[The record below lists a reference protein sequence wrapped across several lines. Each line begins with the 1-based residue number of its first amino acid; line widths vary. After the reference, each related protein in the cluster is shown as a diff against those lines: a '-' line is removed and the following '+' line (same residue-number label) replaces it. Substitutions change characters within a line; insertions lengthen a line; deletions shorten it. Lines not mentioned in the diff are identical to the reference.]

1 MPLKCFN
8 QTGAPGVDSPP
19 LRHWQESVLVS
30 AEDPSSSRMARVS
43 PSHQR
48 NGHDD
53 RAGSVSRM
61 EEARGSTRQ
70 THPEHLSTGPAPLA
84 AQGSSSSMSYIGYS
98 DIDSEYNMDRDQA
111 QRMNYSY
118 REQVLSYESGSGSI
132 NRALLAQ
139 EEHFS
144 GRRRSSSKRLL
155 NMSHEFDEPPQVDQ
169 IPACSA
175 PVDLSSYTRER
186 HRSSPL
192 TVTHIGSRSA
202 SPATDSFHHPSAP
215 SYAEQN
221 GGGSAPLHFE
231 EGRFSSIACRS
242 PRLQKPPRLRHQPN
256 TNPNQ
261 AASSPGQEPCPVL
274 SRAER
279 MAALERR
286 MVANGLSAPGRSR
299 TSPGQKRKRQAGV
312 AHVAAVQM
320 SDYCTTSGSESS
332 ESEVETNRGTCSSPL
347 MSGPPAESNST
358 SPLPRNKFSFGSL
371 QLDEEPDEDGCH
383 AFSDEDGAQIFSC

>member
-1 MPLKCFN
+1 M
-8 QTGAPGVDSPP
+8 
-19 LRHWQESVLVS
+19 S

-61 EEARGSTRQ
+61 EETRGSTRQ

-84 AQGSSSSMSYIGYS
+84 AEGSSSSMSYIGYS

-111 QRMNYSY
+111 QRMNYRY
-118 REQVLSYESGSGSI
+118 KEQVVLSYESGSGSI

-144 GRRRSSSKRLL
+144 GRRRHSSKRLL
-155 NMSHEFDEPPQVDQ
+155 NMSHEFDEPLKVDQ
-169 IPACSA
+169 IPASST
-175 PVDLSSYTRER
+175 PVDLSSYNRER
-186 HRSSPL
+186 HSSSPL
-192 TVTHIGSRSA
+192 TVPYIGSRSA
-202 SPATDSFHHPSAP
+202 SPATDSFHHPNAL

-221 GGGSAPLHFE
+221 GCSSAPLHFD
-231 EGRFSSIACRS
+231 EGRYSSIPCRS
-242 PRLQKPPRLRHQPN
+242 PRLQKPPRVRHQAN
-256 TNPNQ
+256 TTPNQ
-261 AASSPGQEPCPVL
+261 AASSPGQEPGPVL

-312 AHVAAVQM
+312 AHVGAVQM

-332 ESEVETNRGTCSSPL
+332 ESEVETNRGNCSSSPQL
-347 MSGPPAESNST
+347 SGHPAEANST